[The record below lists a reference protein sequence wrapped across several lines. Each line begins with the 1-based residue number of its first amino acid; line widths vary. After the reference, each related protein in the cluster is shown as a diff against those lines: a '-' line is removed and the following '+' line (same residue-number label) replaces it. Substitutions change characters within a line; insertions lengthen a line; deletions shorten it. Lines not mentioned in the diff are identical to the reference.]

1 MGWSMGSYKVYQG
14 HDQEVI
20 VVKICAFQMTP
31 SGSGYSVHVD
41 QAENDLLDDVDIEV
55 SQQYLKIG

>member
-1 MGWSMGSYKVYQG
+1 MYRG

-20 VVKICAFQMTP
+20 VLKNCAFQMTP
-31 SGSGYSVHVD
+31 SINEYSVHVD

-55 SQQYLKIG
+55 S